1 MRYPFQST
9 GRAMCSLI
17 VIALRDFLSM
27 ITNSTKYYSFLAYF
41 TRFRQVIDVIL
52 EYEVEY

>member
-9 GRAMCSLI
+9 GRPMWSLI
-17 VIALRDFLSM
+17 NDSVARFLSM

-41 TRFRQVIDVIL
+41 TRFRRVIDVIL